1 MQKLLFI
8 LGELSDDDVDW
19 LIQTSAR
26 EEIKT
31 GTKLIEEG
39 TRLDKLYI
47 LLDGVA
53 EVSVEQNPI
62 ATLYPGEIF
71 GEMSFIDSRAS
82 SATVIATE
90 NCIVLS
96 ILRQNLTARLRQDI
110 SFAANFYRAIAMFLS
125 DRLRIA
131 DSRLGYGTTHSYEQ
145 TLDEITNPELL
156 SNYHLA
162 KTRYDWFLNRLRG
175 IQDFVMELPVNF

>member
-19 LIQTSAR
+19 LIQSSAR
-26 EEIKT
+26 EEIKV
-31 GTKLIEEG
+31 GTRLIEEG
-39 TRLDKLYI
+39 TLLDKLYI

-53 EVSVEQNPI
+53 EVSVEQKTI

-71 GEMSFIDSRAS
+71 GEMSFVDSRPS
-82 SATVIATE
+82 SATVIATQP
-90 NCIVLS
+90 CIVLS
-96 ILRQNLTARLRQDI
+96 ILRKDLTERLRQDI
-110 SFAANFYRAIAMFLS
+110 HFSANFYRAIAMFLS

-131 DSRLGYGTTHSYEQ
+131 DSRLGYGATHSYEQ
-145 TLDEITNPELL
+145 TLNEITNPELL

-175 IQDFVMELPVNF
+175 IQDFAMELPVNF